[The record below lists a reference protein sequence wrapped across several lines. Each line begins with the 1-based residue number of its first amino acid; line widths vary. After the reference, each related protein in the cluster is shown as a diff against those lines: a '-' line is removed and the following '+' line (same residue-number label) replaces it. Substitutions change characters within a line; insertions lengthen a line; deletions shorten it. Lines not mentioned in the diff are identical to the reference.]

1 MSLINKLKVKALK
14 VDQRSENLG
23 MKLWDERTSKFRIS
37 MFEHL
42 DLVEK
47 TVEMLPS
54 GSQVEKSHA

>member
-23 MKLWDERTSKFRIS
+23 MKLWDKRTSKFRIS

-42 DLVEK
+42 GLVVK
-47 TVEMLPS
+47 TLEMLCS